1 MTGALILLA
10 VLAAPSDA
18 AAAPVL
24 AQEAAAAAAPAPA
37 GAVDPGLALLK
48 KGRYRSA
55 RAELEK
61 VVAADA
67 QNAAAQF
74 YLGYALYKIAEPTR
88 RLTKEKEEAAQHFAA
103 CYAIDPSFRPAL
115 GR

>member
-1 MTGALILLA
+1 MTPALLLLVA
-10 VLAAPSDA
+10 LAAPSE
-18 AAAPVL
+18 APSAPAL
-24 AQEAAAAAAPAPA
+24 AQEAEASAAPA
-37 GAVDPGLALLK
+37 GAVDQGLALLK
-48 KGRYRSA
+48 KGRYRAA

-61 VVAADA
+61 VVAADP
-67 QNAAAQF
+67 QSAAAQF

-103 CYAIDPSFRPAL
+103 CYSIDPGFRPAL